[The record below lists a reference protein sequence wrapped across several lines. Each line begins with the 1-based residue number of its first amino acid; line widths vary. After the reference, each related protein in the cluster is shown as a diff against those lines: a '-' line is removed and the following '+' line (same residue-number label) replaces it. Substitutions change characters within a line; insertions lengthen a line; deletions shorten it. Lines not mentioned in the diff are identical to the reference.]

1 MCNFMKK
8 KKSRFN
14 SYIENE
20 GRNAPPAMFFINLL
34 YFLNILSFLVKII
47 ILTKFHAFL
56 SIKFS
61 LAFFVNFVAR
71 SEDKTG

>member
-14 SYIENE
+14 SYIEKE
-20 GRNAPPAMFFINLL
+20 GRNAPQAMFFINLL

-56 SIKFS
+56 SI
-61 LAFFVNFVAR
+61 LTCFFVNFVAR